1 MNQNSLFKSTKLRL
15 TCYYAGVMGVILS
28 ICGLGV
34 YEAIAHAHWST
45 LDREIESVAGALHD
59 SLETVLQQPGKLE
72 PDVLRIIPDL
82 CFIKSE
88 NTGLIQLVFTHYP
101 NPKPDKNTSLNDP
114 LSKFNCLPIIDKNGQ
129 EFHRLAP
136 YHNNSYLIRLL
147 NNSGDLV
154 AFTGTHNLD
163 LFSHSQGEILQTFS
177 DKKGI
182 RYRQYSLILHT
193 RNQQNWGTLQLG
205 RSLQD
210 FDQYMTI
217 VTLILVIGLPLALI
231 LVGFASW
238 KLSGIA
244 MEPIYYSYQQIQQFT
259 ADAAHELRTP
269 LAAIR
274 ATVESTIRLEP
285 LSENEAKE
293 TLKTVERQNYR
304 LSELVKDL
312 LLLSRMD
319 QATVSLSKKSCC
331 LNDLI
336 NDTHEELAAMVL
348 NAEIFLKTE
357 IRGTQP
363 IYIIGNEEQIY
374 RVIFNLV
381 INAIQYTPP
390 GGNIIL
396 SLDSSHQQ
404 AIIQVKDTGI
414 GIPLNEQNR
423 IFDRFYRVHSDR
435 SRKTGGSGLGLAIV
449 KAIIQ
454 AHRGSI
460 EVESQPGKGSTF
472 TVRFPLKPI
481 PTFITYSPGKSTN

>member
-1 MNQNSLFKSTKLRL
+1 MNQNSLFKRTKLRL

-45 LDREIESVAGALHD
+45 LNREIESVAGALHD
-59 SLETVLQQPGKLE
+59 SLETVLKQPGKLE

-82 CFIKSE
+82 CLIDSNKSDIFP
-88 NTGLIQLVFTHYP
+88 LIYTHYP
-101 NPKPDKNTSLNDP
+101 NNKINKNNSLTHSN
-114 LSKFNCLPIIDKNGQ
+114 SEFNCLPIIDQQGKKY
-129 EFHRLAP
+129 HRLAP
-136 YHNNSYLIRLL
+136 YHNNNYLIRLF
-147 NNSGDLV
+147 NQSGKLV
-154 AFTGTHNLD
+154 AFTGTHHRD
-163 LFSHSQGEILQTFS
+163 LFPRYQGEIWQSFT
-177 DKKGI
+177 DQQGI
-182 RYRQYSLILHT
+182 RYRQYSLVLHT
-193 RNQQNWGTLQLG
+193 RTQQNWGILQLG

-210 FDQYMTI
+210 FEQYMNV
-217 VTLILVIGLPLALI
+217 VTLTLVMGLPLALI

-238 KLSGIA
+238 KLAGIA
-244 MEPIYYSYQQIQQFT
+244 MQPIYFSYQQIQQFT

-274 ATVESTIRLEP
+274 ATVESTIQLEP
-285 LSENEAKE
+285 LTEKQAKE

-304 LSELVKDL
+304 LSKLVQDL

-319 QATVSLSKKSCC
+319 QETISPSEKICC

-336 NDTHEELAAMVL
+336 SDAQEELAAMVL
-348 NAEIFLKTE
+348 NAHLSLKIEIAEKE
-357 IRGTQP
+357 P
-363 IYIIGNEEQIY
+363 IYILGNEEQLY

-381 INAIQYTPP
+381 MNAIQYTPP
-390 GGNIIL
+390 GGQIIL
-396 SLDSSHQQ
+396 SLNSSHQY

-414 GIPLNEQNR
+414 GIPLTEQSR

-449 KAIIQ
+449 KAIVK

-460 EVESQPGKGSTF
+460 HLESQPGIGSTF
-472 TVRFPLKPI
+472 TVRLPLKQTA
-481 PTFITYSPGKSTN
+481 TFVSYAKGKGME

>member
-1 MNQNSLFKSTKLRL
+1 MNQNSLFKRTKLRL

-34 YEAIAHAHWST
+34 YEAIAHAHWIT

-59 SLETVLQQPGKLE
+59 SLETVLKQPGQLE

-82 CFIKSE
+82 CFIDSKKSD
-88 NTGLIQLVFTHYP
+88 NIQFIFTYYPHNKSNKNDILTYP
-101 NPKPDKNTSLNDP
+101 NSEV
-114 LSKFNCLPIIDKNGQ
+114 NCLPILDEKGK

-136 YHNNSYLIRLL
+136 YHNHYYLIHLF

-154 AFTGTHNLD
+154 AFTGTHHLD
-163 LFSHSQGEILQTFS
+163 VSPHVRGEVWQTFT
-177 DKKGI
+177 DQKGI

-193 RNQQNWGTLQLG
+193 RNQQNWGILQLG

-210 FDQYMTI
+210 FDQYMNV

-231 LVGFASW
+231 LVGFASL
-238 KLSGIA
+238 KLAGIA
-244 MEPIYYSYQQIQQFT
+244 MQPIYSSYQQIQQFT

-269 LAAIR
+269 LAAIC
-274 ATVESTIRLEP
+274 ATVESTIKLEP
-285 LSENEAKE
+285 LTETEAKE
-293 TLKTVERQNYR
+293 TLKTVERQNHR
-304 LSELVKDL
+304 LSKLVQDL

-319 QATVSLSKKSCC
+319 QENISLSKKLCC

-336 NDTHEELAAMVL
+336 SDAQEELAAMVL
-348 NAEIFLKTE
+348 NADLSLKIDIPE
-357 IRGTQP
+357 KEP
-363 IYIIGNEEQIY
+363 IYSVGNEEQLY
-374 RVIFNLV
+374 RVIFNLA

-390 GGNIIL
+390 KGQIIFCL
-396 SLDSSHQQ
+396 YSSHQQ

-414 GIPLNEQNR
+414 GIPLTEQSR

-449 KAIIQ
+449 KAIVK

-460 EVESQPGKGSTF
+460 EVESQPGIGSTF
-472 TVRFPLKPI
+472 TIRLPLKP
-481 PTFITYSPGKSTN
+481 TATLVCYSKGKASG

>member
-1 MNQNSLFKSTKLRL
+1 MNQNSLFQNTKLRL

-34 YEAIAHAHWST
+34 YEAIAHAHWMT
-45 LDREIESVAGALHD
+45 LDREIESVAETLHD
-59 SLETVLQQPGKLE
+59 SLETILQQPGQLE

-82 CFIKSE
+82 CLIKSDK
-88 NTGLIQLVFTHYP
+88 NSHLNYP
-101 NPKPDKNTSLNDP
+101 NCGL
-114 LSKFNCLPIIDKNGQ
+114 NCLPTGEEKNQ
-129 EFHRLAP
+129 KNCRLVP
-136 YHNNSYLIRLL
+136 YHNNSYLIHLL

-154 AFTGTHNLD
+154 AFTQTHYLD
-163 LFSHSQGEILQTFS
+163 LFPHYQGEIWQNFMYEN
-177 DKKGI
+177 GI
-182 RYRQYSLILHT
+182 RYLKYTLVLHT

-217 VTLILVIGLPLALI
+217 VTLILLIGLPLALI

-293 TLKTVERQNYR
+293 TLKTVERQNQR

-319 QATVSLSKKSCC
+319 QATLSLSKKSCC

-336 NDTHEELAAMVL
+336 NDTHEELAAMGL

-357 IRGTQP
+357 IRGTEP

-390 GGNIIL
+390 GGQIIL

-435 SRKTGGSGLGLAIV
+435 SRKTGGSGLGLGIV
-449 KAIIQ
+449 KAIVK

-460 EVESQPGKGSTF
+460 EVESQPEIGSTF
-472 TVRFPLKPI
+472 TVKFPLKPT
-481 PTFITYSPGKSTN
+481 PTFITYSQGKSTN

>member
-1 MNQNSLFKSTKLRL
+1 MNQNSLFQKTKLRL

-59 SLETVLQQPGKLE
+59 SLETVLQEPGKLE

-82 CFIKSE
+82 CLIKS
-88 NTGLIQLVFTHYP
+88 N
-101 NPKPDKNTSLNDP
+101 KNSSLNHFNSE
-114 LSKFNCLPIIDKNGQ
+114 LNCLPIVDKYGQ

-136 YHNNSYLIRLL
+136 YHHNDYLIRLL

-154 AFTGTHNLD
+154 AFTGTHDLD
-163 LFSHSQGEILQTFS
+163 LFPDFKEEIWQTFT

-182 RYRQYSLILHT
+182 RYRQYSLVLHT
-193 RNQQNWGTLQLG
+193 RNQRNWGTLQLG

-217 VTLILVIGLPLALI
+217 VTLILVFGLPLALI

-274 ATVESTIRLEP
+274 ATVESTIRLES
-285 LSENEAKE
+285 LGETEAKE
-293 TLKTVERQNYR
+293 TLKTIERQNYR

-319 QATVSLSKKSCC
+319 QATVLLSKKSCC
-331 LNDLI
+331 LNNLI

-348 NAEIFLKTE
+348 NAELFLKTE
-357 IRGTQP
+357 IPGEQP

-390 GGNIIL
+390 GGQIIL
-396 SLDSSHQQ
+396 SLESRHQQ
-404 AIIQVKDTGI
+404 AIIQVQDTGI

-460 EVESQPGKGSTF
+460 EVESQPEMGSTF
-472 TVRFPLKPI
+472 TVRFPLKPT
-481 PTFITYSPGKSTN
+481 PTFITYSQGKSTN

>member
-1 MNQNSLFKSTKLRL
+1 MNQNSLFKRTKLRF

-34 YEAIAHAHWST
+34 YEAIAHAHWIT

-59 SLETVLQQPGKLE
+59 SLETVLKQPGQLE

-82 CFIKSE
+82 CFIDSKK
-88 NTGLIQLVFTHYP
+88 TDDIRFVFTHYP
-101 NPKPDKNTSLNDP
+101 NNKSNKNNILTNPNLEV
-114 LSKFNCLPIIDKNGQ
+114 NCLPILNEKGK

-136 YHNNSYLIRLL
+136 YHSNYYLIRLF
-147 NNSGDLV
+147 NNSGKLV
-154 AFTGTHNLD
+154 AFTGTHHRD
-163 LFSHSQGEILQTFS
+163 LFPRYQGEIWQTFT
-177 DKKGI
+177 DKQGI

-193 RNQQNWGTLQLG
+193 RTQQNWGILQLG

-210 FDQYMTI
+210 FDQYMNV
-217 VTLILVIGLPLALI
+217 VTLIVVIGLPLALI

-238 KLSGIA
+238 KLAGIA
-244 MEPIYYSYQQIQQFT
+244 MQPIYYSYQQIQQFT

-274 ATVESTIRLEP
+274 ATVESTIKLEP
-285 LSENEAKE
+285 LTEIEAKE
-293 TLKTVERQNYR
+293 TLKIVDRQNYR
-304 LSELVKDL
+304 LSQLVKDL

-319 QATVSLSKKSCC
+319 QDALPLPKKLCC

-336 NDTHEELAAMVL
+336 SDLEEEIAVIVL
-348 NAEIFLKTE
+348 NSELFVTTD
-357 IRGTQP
+357 IREKQP
-363 IYIIGNEEQIY
+363 VYILGNEEQLY
-374 RVIFNLV
+374 RVIFNLA

-390 GGNIIL
+390 GGEIIL
-396 SLDSSHQQ
+396 SLNSSHQQ

-414 GIPLNEQNR
+414 GIPLTEQSR

-449 KAIIQ
+449 QAIVQ

-460 EVESQPGKGSTF
+460 EVESQPGIGSTF
-472 TVRFPLKPI
+472 TIRLPLKPTA
-481 PTFITYSPGKSTN
+481 PLVSYSKGKASG

>member
-1 MNQNSLFKSTKLRL
+1 MNQNSLFKRTKLRL

-34 YEAIAHAHWST
+34 YEAIAHAHWIT

-59 SLETVLQQPGKLE
+59 SLETVLQQPGQLE

-82 CFIKSE
+82 CFLKAKKS
-88 NTGLIQLVFTHYP
+88 NYIGLNLVNYP
-101 NPKPDKNTSLNDP
+101 NNKLKKNSPSFSPNFEL
-114 LSKFNCLPIIDKNGQ
+114 NCLPIIDENGQ
-129 EFHRLAP
+129 NFHRLAP

-147 NNSGDLV
+147 NNLGDLV

-163 LFSHSQGEILQTFS
+163 LFPHSQGEIWQTFT
-177 DKKGI
+177 DKSGI

-238 KLSGIA
+238 KLAGIA
-244 MEPIYYSYQQIQQFT
+244 MQPIYYSYQQIQQFT

-269 LAAIR
+269 LAAIQ
-274 ATVESTIRLEP
+274 ATVESRIKLEP
-285 LSENEAKE
+285 LTETEAKE
-293 TLKTVERQNYR
+293 TLKIVDRQNHR
-304 LSELVKDL
+304 LSQLVKDL

-319 QATVSLSKKSCC
+319 QDAIPLSKKLCC

-336 NDTHEELAAMVL
+336 SDLQEEIAVMVL
-348 NAEIFLKTE
+348 NSELFVTTD
-357 IRGTQP
+357 IREKQP
-363 IYIIGNEEQIY
+363 IYILGNEEQLY
-374 RVIFNLV
+374 RVIFNLA
-381 INAIQYTPP
+381 INSIQYTPP
-390 GGNIIL
+390 GGQIIL
-396 SLDSSHQQ
+396 GLDSSHQQ

-414 GIPLNEQNR
+414 GIPLNEQSR

-472 TVRFPLKPI
+472 TVRFPLKPTA
-481 PTFITYSPGKSTN
+481 TFMPYS

>member
-1 MNQNSLFKSTKLRL
+1 MNKNLLFKNTKLRL

-34 YEAIAHAHWST
+34 YEAIAHAHWMT
-45 LDREIESVAGALHD
+45 LDREIESVAETLHD
-59 SLETVLQQPGKLE
+59 SLETVLQQPGHLE
-72 PDVLRIIPDL
+72 PDVLIIIPDL
-82 CFIKSE
+82 CLIKS
-88 NTGLIQLVFTHYP
+88 
-101 NPKPDKNTSLNDP
+101 DKNNPLNHFNYE
-114 LSKFNCLPIIDKNGQ
+114 LNCLPTSDEKSKKN
-129 EFHRLAP
+129 HRLAP
-136 YHNNSYLIRLL
+136 YHNNSYLIRLF
-147 NNSGDLV
+147 NNSGQLV
-154 AFTGTHNLD
+154 AFTGKD
-163 LFSHSQGEILQTFS
+163 LFPHSSREIWQTFR
-177 DKKGI
+177 DKNGI
-182 RYRQYSLILHT
+182 RYRQYALVLHT

-210 FDQYMTI
+210 FDQYMAI

-244 MEPIYYSYQQIQQFT
+244 MQPIYYSYQQIQQFT

-285 LSENEAKE
+285 LTETEAKE
-293 TLKTVERQNYR
+293 TLKTVDRQNQR
-304 LSELVKDL
+304 LSQLVKDL

-319 QATVSLSKKSCC
+319 QDTVSRSKKLCC
-331 LNDLI
+331 LNDVI
-336 NDTHEELAAMVL
+336 IDAQEELAAMVL
-348 NAEIFLKTE
+348 NAELFLTTD
-357 IRGTQP
+357 IRGEEQ
-363 IYIIGNEEQIY
+363 IYILGNEEQIY
-374 RVIFNLV
+374 RVIFNLA

-396 SLDSSHQQ
+396 GLDSSHQQ

-414 GIPLNEQNR
+414 GIPLTEQSR

-449 KAIIQ
+449 KAIVI

-460 EVESQPGKGSTF
+460 EVESKHGKGSTF
-472 TVRFPLKPI
+472 TVRFPIKPTA
-481 PTFITYSPGKSTN
+481 TFLPYSQGKRTN